1 MYESTISSIYALFAM
16 TDSALLL
23 QIFMLK
29 VHFLAKKRTEAFGVF
44 IFYFWGGLSRGWK
57 FGAHTRFYEYEITSP
72 VSQNEKFCWAASREL
87 PFQFKRTIA
96 CELSDNISIII

>member
-44 IFYFWGGLSRGWK
+44 IFYF
-57 FGAHTRFYEYEITSP
+57 
-72 VSQNEKFCWAASREL
+72 
-87 PFQFKRTIA
+87 
-96 CELSDNISIII
+96 